1 MGFLGSIR
9 SFTVMLELLDSDID
23 NDHIATFQISTY
35 AGISSDKG
43 LTIIN
48 ITDIGSPT
56 HVSRYSG
63 KPDGVNGFLPAVT
76 AFVSIDGST
85 YALSEY
91 GVRVA
96 IFKANNLV
104 SFNPIAVI
112 IDGQDSFTE
121 LTGPS
126 SIATTTIGSS
136 TYALVASGADNGV
149 QIINITTPGSPI
161 AASAVSDGPKYTELE
176 GPLSITTTTIGSSTY
191 ALVASGP
198 DDGVQIIDITNPY
211 APTNTSSVEDGSN
224 FPELDYPRSII
235 TTTIGSSTY
244 ALVAS
249 ETDRGVQIIDI
260 TTPSDPKP
268 VSDFDDGDTGFTTLR
283 GAQYITTT
291 TIGSS
296 TYALVAAN
304 RDNGVQIIDITDPY
318 HPDPVSAITDG
329 SKYTELEGAESIAI
343 IPGLPTYAL
352 VSSKDDDG
360 IQIIHMAP
368 APKFSSDNQNPAYA
382 KAGDTLTLEFSV
394 NDTIV
399 SNTTQFT
406 NPDRT
411 PSVAIN
417 DGTYIATLTVPSDL
431 ISSYAD
437 FEITL
442 ENNQTV
448 RLSVTEDDF
457 PPNVFIDT
465 IAPTIELEGDAD
477 YIVYI
482 GDHDYIIP
490 GAIAS
495 DGSPGY
501 SASDYGT
508 TIDGTLDP
516 DIVGSKWS
524 IVSYSHCA
532 AYSLANVTCCIRV
545 CSISIGYSG
554 AYNVR
559 IKGTIYS
566 RTVIRGR
573 IPWTTIRCNGTRND
587 IIVVAYIYNIICIPF
602 KLYCR
607 CYCVYKHVWWEIIFC
622 NGQSYGLVV
631 FKCYFKVSIR

>member
-1 MGFLGSIR
+1 MPPISLVE
-9 SFTVMLELLDSDID
+9 SFTVSPAGTLVNSTTID
-23 NDHIATFQISTY
+23 NPDHIATFQIGTATY
-35 AGISSDKG
+35 AGISSAKG

-56 HVSRYSG
+56 HVSRYNG
-63 KPDGVNGFLPAVT
+63 QPDGVNGFLPAVT

-112 IDGQDSFTE
+112 RDGNDGFTE

-126 SIATTTIGSS
+126 SIATATIGSS

-161 AASAVSDGPKYTELE
+161 AASAVSDGSKYTELE

-224 FPELDYPRSII
+224 FPELDYARSITI
-235 TTTIGSSTY
+235 TTIGSSTY

-249 ETDRGVQIIDI
+249 ETDRGVQIMDI

-268 VSDFDDGDTGFTTLR
+268 VSDFDDGDTGFTTLS

-343 IPGLPTYAL
+343 VAGSPTYAL
-352 VSSKDDDG
+352 VSSKADDG
-360 IQIIHMAP
+360 IQIIQLTTP
-368 APKFSSDNQNPAYA
+368 PQFNSNNPNPEYA
-382 KAGDTLTLEFSV
+382 KAGDTLTLRFTV

-399 SNTTQFT
+399 SSTTQFT
-406 NPDRT
+406 NPNQT
-411 PSVAIN
+411 PSMTVT
-417 DGTYIATLTVPSDL
+417 DTTYIAALTIPSDP
-431 ISSYAD
+431 IESNAD
-437 FEITL
+437 FVITL
-442 ENNQTV
+442 ENNQSVT
-448 RLSVTEDDF
+448 LSVTENDF
-457 PPNVFIDT
+457 PNIFVDT
-465 IAPTIELEGDAD
+465 IAPTIELDGNQNHT
-477 YIVYI
+477 VYV
-482 GDHDYIIP
+482 GTQNPIIP
-490 GAIAS
+490 DAIA
-495 DGSPGY
+495 
-501 SASDYGT
+501 
-508 TIDGTLDP
+508 IDG
-516 DIVGSKWS
+516 
-524 IVSYSHCA
+524 
-532 AYSLANVTCCIRV
+532 
-545 CSISIGYSG
+545 
-554 AYNVR
+554 
-559 IKGTIYS
+559 
-566 RTVIRGR
+566 
-573 IPWTTIRCNGTRND
+573 
-587 IIVVAYIYNIICIPF
+587 
-602 KLYCR
+602 
-607 CYCVYKHVWWEIIFC
+607 
-622 NGQSYGLVV
+622 
-631 FKCYFKVSIR
+631 